1 VLHSRANL
9 SSGKEDRMPN
19 QFTKRTGATATG
31 NKRIV
36 AKPKATVKTKTKL
49 KAKGKAAG
57 K

>member
-1 VLHSRANL
+1 
-9 SSGKEDRMPN
+9 MPN